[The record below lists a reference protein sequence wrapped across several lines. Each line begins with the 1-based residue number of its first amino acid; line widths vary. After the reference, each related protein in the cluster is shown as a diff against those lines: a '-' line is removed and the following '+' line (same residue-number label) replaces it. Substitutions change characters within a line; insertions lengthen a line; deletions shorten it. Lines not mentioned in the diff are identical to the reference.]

1 MGVGPVA
8 AFTRSGAARCRTFEG
23 RRLTAANPS
32 DGLAQ
37 PIERLMGAGVLL
49 VGGGDYSGRLFEVD
63 P

>member
-1 MGVGPVA
+1 MGQLVA
-8 AFTRSGAARCRTFEG
+8 FEG

-37 PIERLMGAGVLL
+37 PIERLMGAGVPL
-49 VGGGDYSGRLFEVD
+49 VGGGGDYSGRLFEVD

>member
-1 MGVGPVA
+1 MGQLVA
-8 AFTRSGAARCRTFEG
+8 FEG
-23 RRLTAANPS
+23 RRLTAADPS